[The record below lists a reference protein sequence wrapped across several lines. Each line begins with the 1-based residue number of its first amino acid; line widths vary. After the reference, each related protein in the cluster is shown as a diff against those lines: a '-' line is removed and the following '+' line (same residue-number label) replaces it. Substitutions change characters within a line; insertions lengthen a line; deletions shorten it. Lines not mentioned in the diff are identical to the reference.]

1 MIKVFFIRHGQSTA
15 NANPF
20 ESLKTDD
27 NWGVGLT
34 IKGINQAT
42 ELGKSW
48 KYKPYAVYISPYTRT
63 QQTEWNFMSGVNMLD
78 TEYRRFI
85 DSRIRERTIRRHDGL
100 YEEIRGLAKLT
111 PAQQY
116 FYKSNHME
124 SMCEVCDRANNFID
138 HLASTDY
145 PSNSNILVF
154 THRHFMEAVQMVM
167 DQKLHNK
174 AKLFRPSDYDKVDRI
189 ENCQVLAYVLHNNT
203 SADKYMHEFNSEKSD
218 TLSCTRPDALF

>member
-27 NWGVGLT
+27 NWAVSLT
-34 IKGINQAT
+34 LKGMDQAN

-48 KYKPYAVYISPYTRT
+48 KHKPYAVYISPYTRT
-63 QQTEWNFMSGVNMLD
+63 QETEWHFMSGANILD
-78 TEYRRFI
+78 TEYYRFI
-85 DSRIRERTIRRHDGL
+85 DSRIRERTTQRHDGL
-100 YEEIRGLAKLT
+100 YEEVRGLAKMT
-111 PAQQY
+111 SAKQY
-116 FYKSNHME
+116 FYKSPHME

-138 HLASTDY
+138 HLASADY

-167 DQKLHNK
+167 DQKLRSK
-174 AKLFRPSDYDKVDRI
+174 PVLFRPSNYDKV
-189 ENCQVLAYVLHNNT
+189 
-203 SADKYMHEFNSEKSD
+203 
-218 TLSCTRPDALF
+218 